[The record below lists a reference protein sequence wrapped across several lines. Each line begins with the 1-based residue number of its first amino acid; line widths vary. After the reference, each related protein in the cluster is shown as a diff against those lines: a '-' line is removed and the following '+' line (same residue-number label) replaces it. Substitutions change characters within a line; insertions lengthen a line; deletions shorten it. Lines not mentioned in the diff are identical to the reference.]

1 MKHEGGHNLKIR
13 YDWMH
18 PTAEDFDMNLV
29 ETSLFKEWTVLQ
41 IEGEE
46 PIPVETVVDTK
57 ISPSKK

>member
-1 MKHEGGHNLKIR
+1 
-13 YDWMH
+13 MH

-29 ETSLFKEWTVLQ
+29 ETSFFKEWTVLQ

>member
-1 MKHEGGHNLKIR
+1 
-13 YDWMH
+13 MH